1 MCSDNKWVPGASII
15 ITCHVICKHNNLLLD
30 DVDDLI
36 HKLKTYKN
44 AYVCVWDKN
53 LTNL

>member
-36 HKLKTYKN
+36 HKLKTYKHIRMLT
-44 AYVCVWDKN
+44 YVFETKI
-53 LTNL
+53 